1 MPTSKPSPTP
11 LSHGQRYVD
20 EQREAVDGFGRRGE
34 PRNGSTRYRDS
45 TDRRGERKG
54 SKRSRRE
61 NGTDQRYRQDR
72 SPRRRSDPQHDA
84 DTVLVGWRGQPV
96 HYRDVVVG
104 NLVDTIAT
112 EATCDVLV
120 ERIEE
125 PGPSESVLLPTAGGP
140 HAACAAE
147 IAGSLARANG
157 ASIEAIRVVP
167 RDASEDDRA
176 AAETTLDPVVEE
188 LPDVET
194 ATTVVE
200 SEEVITVITDR
211 SRGHDFTLVGA
222 THQRVLRQFVFGAVP
237 EEVGRQAENTVI
249 MPKRDLG
256 ITSRLHHRFGRG

>member
-1 MPTSKPSPTP
+1 MASDGGGTPGRQHPIPRQHRPPWRTETKQAKPSAKRYRSAVPSGSLTTPTKR
-11 LSHGQRYVD
+11 S
-20 EQREAVDGFGRRGE
+20 
-34 PRNGSTRYRDS
+34 STR
-45 TDRRGERKG
+45 RRHG
-54 SKRSRRE
+54 
-61 NGTDQRYRQDR
+61 
-72 SPRRRSDPQHDA
+72 A
-84 DTVLVGWRGQPV
+84 RGLAQPV

-104 NLVDTIAT
+104 NLVDTVAT

-125 PGPSESVLLPTAGGP
+125 PGPSESVLLTTAGGP

-237 EEVGRQAENTVI
+237 EEVGRRAENTVT

-256 ITSRLHHRFGRG
+256 ITSRLRRRFGRG